1 MTTDEEKAV
10 VMKLV
15 EAYEMFMRLYPDKS
29 SNEMNDFVDGIHRC
43 QDVIRG
49 RVAKRA
55 DPNFWV

>member
-1 MTTDEEKAV
+1 MTTDEEKAI

-15 EAYEMFMRLYPDKS
+15 EAYEMWLKLTDKNTNELEDFRL
-29 SNEMNDFVDGIHRC
+29 GIHQC

-55 DPNFWV
+55 DPEFWV

>member
-1 MTTDEEKAV
+1 MTTEEEKAV

-15 EAYEMFMRLYPDKS
+15 EAWELWLTFDDRTSEETETMLRA
-29 SNEMNDFVDGIHRC
+29 IHMG

-55 DPNFWV
+55 DPEFWI

>member
-1 MTTDEEKAV
+1 MTTEEEKAV
-10 VMKLV
+10 VIKLV

-29 SNEMNDFVDGIHRC
+29 DNELTKFVAGIDAC

-55 DPNFWV
+55 DPKFWL